1 MSKHDDFCD
10 NRLQSYLVWGESRA
24 NKTVAN
30 PNVLSKL
37 DWMGGRAWEM
47 VDREVNFDTPP
58 PSSIKNYLIPSQHL
72 PIKRPQQQSHRKGRL
87 LLQT

>member
-1 MSKHDDFCD
+1 MSKHDDFCE
-10 NRLQSYLVWGESRA
+10 NRFQSYLVWGESRA

-58 PSSIKNYLIPSQHL
+58 FLNQKLPNPLPTLAYKAPATAKSS
-72 PIKRPQQQSHRKGRL
+72 KR
-87 LLQT
+87 